1 MVTRTPHAVLL
12 LQDYS
17 FSGHGQDSTK
27 RRNTVDIFGPRKY
40 IYYYLLLLLLL
51 EIRYVL
57 IIIKTNL
64 RFVNF
69 FFVHRNIGIGSFRD
83 LPNEKD
89 HVGPYMQF

>member
-1 MVTRTPHAVLL
+1 MAKIQLKGEL
-12 LQDYS
+12 
-17 FSGHGQDSTK
+17 
-27 RRNTVDIFGPRKY
+27 DIFGMRKY
-40 IYYYLLLLLLL
+40 IYYYYLLLLLLL